1 MERKEWRG
9 REQGEGYLR
18 DLPEGGEG
26 LPQRLRLNF
35 RTEVADEDVV
45 VLCKR
50 QEGKGSHSS
59 ARLFLYFGLGWVK
72 LYTLVQKKCAL
83 FEILS
88 FLLPTNLGQ
97 PMYRQSAL
105 TELPSPSLALFLLL
119 DPAVTWLRSKTQPM
133 FHDENLGFLSPK
145 VAIDRRGLRRGTVTN
160 LNATATSQIFATEA
174 SYSRNLRLVV
184 DILLS

>member
-1 MERKEWRG
+1 MICGWFPRTVEKKGWR
-9 REQGEGYLR
+9 GYLR

-59 ARLFLYFGLGWVK
+59 GRFLYFGLGWVK
-72 LYTLVQKKCAL
+72 LYTLSQKKCAL

-97 PMYRQSAL
+97 LMHHHSAL
-105 TELPSPSLALFLLL
+105 TDLPSPSLAPFCCLILY
-119 DPAVTWLRSKTQPM
+119 VS
-133 FHDENLGFLSPK
+133 N
-145 VAIDRRGLRRGTVTN
+145 VA
-160 LNATATSQIFATEA
+160 
-174 SYSRNLRLVV
+174 
-184 DILLS
+184 

>member
-1 MERKEWRG
+1 MWMVPKNSGEEGMERG
-9 REQGEGYLR
+9 RNGGRGYLR

-72 LYTLVQKKCAL
+72 FDYTGLCKRNVPCLTLLGPKLLLVMGCVKLDEK
-83 FEILS
+83 I
-88 FLLPTNLGQ
+88 
-97 PMYRQSAL
+97 AL
-105 TELPSPSLALFLLL
+105 TCLLR
-119 DPAVTWLRSKTQPM
+119 VKKT
-133 FHDENLGFLSPK
+133 
-145 VAIDRRGLRRGTVTN
+145 TN
-160 LNATATSQIFATEA
+160 EIT
-174 SYSRNLRLVV
+174 
-184 DILLS
+184 

>member
-1 MERKEWRG
+1 MGGSQEQWRG
-9 REQGEGYLR
+9 RDGERGYLR

-59 ARLFLYFGLGWVK
+59 ARFLYFGLGWVK
-72 LYTLVQKKCAL
+72 FVLVYTLVQKK
-83 FEILS
+83 FP

-97 PMYRQSAL
+97 PMHSQS
-105 TELPSPSLALFLLL
+105 LPHQA
-119 DPAVTWLRSKTQPM
+119 
-133 FHDENLGFLSPK
+133 
-145 VAIDRRGLRRGTVTN
+145 
-160 LNATATSQIFATEA
+160 
-174 SYSRNLRLVV
+174 
-184 DILLS
+184 